1 MYNLGIDLGGTN
13 IKAGI
18 VDENNAVI
26 FKSSVPTGVAD
37 GNEAVVENIV
47 KACSIVLHEAGI
59 TLAEVENIGIGTP
72 GAVNSGT
79 GVVERAENMR
89 FENFPLAA
97 KLEEKISRK
106 VYIENDANAA
116 ALGEY
121 VAGAAKGA
129 KNAVCVTLGTGVGGG
144 IIIDGK
150 LYSGS
155 NFAGGE
161 LGHTVINFDGKHCNC
176 GRNGCWERY
185 ASVTALIEQTKA
197 AMEENADSALWSIAD
212 GNAENVN
219 GKTAFDAMRAGDEV
233 GTAVVDKFI
242 GYIACGVTNMVNIF
256 QPDVICI
263 GGAISKEGDYI
274 LTALRK
280 LVEKERFTKENA
292 KQTEVVMATL
302 ENDAG
307 IIGAANLY
315 KAN

>member
-13 IKAGI
+13 VKAGL
-18 VDENNAVI
+18 VDENNAVL

-37 GNEAVVENIV
+37 GNDAVVDNIV
-47 KACSIVLHEAGI
+47 KACAIVLHEAGI
-59 TLAEVENIGIGTP
+59 TLADVSNIGIGTP
-72 GAVNSGT
+72 GAVNSDT
-79 GVVERAENMR
+79 GVVERAENMK
-89 FENFPLAA
+89 FENFPLVA
-97 KLEEKISRK
+97 KLEEKINRK

-121 VAGAAKGA
+121 VAGAALGA

-155 NFAGGE
+155 NYAGGE
-161 LGHTVINFDGKHCNC
+161 LGHTSISFDGISCNC
-176 GRNGCWERY
+176 GRRGCWERY
-185 ASVTALIEQTKA
+185 ASVTALIEQTKE
-197 AMEENADSALWSIAD
+197 AMQANKGSVLWAIAEEDID
-212 GNAENVN
+212 NVN
-219 GKTAFDAMRAGDEV
+219 GKTSFDAMREGDET
-233 GTAVVDKFI
+233 GKAVVDKYI
-242 GYIACGVTNMVNIF
+242 EYIACGVTNMVNIF

-274 LTALRK
+274 LTALNEI
-280 LVEKERFTKENA
+280 VERERFTKVNE
-292 KQTEVVMATL
+292 KQTKVVMATL
-302 ENDAG
+302 GNDAG

>member
-37 GNEAVVENIV
+37 GNDAVVENIV
-47 KACSIVLHEAGI
+47 KACAIALHEAGM
-59 TLAEVENIGIGTP
+59 TLADIDNIGIGTP
-72 GAVNSGT
+72 GAVNSDT
-79 GVVERAENMR
+79 GIVERAENMR

-97 KLEEKISRK
+97 KLEEKINRK

-116 ALGEY
+116 ALGEF

-129 KNAVCVTLGTGVGGG
+129 KDAVCVTLGTGVGGG
-144 IIIDGK
+144 IIIGGK

-155 NFAGGE
+155 NYAGGE
-161 LGHTVINFDGKHCNC
+161 LGHTVIAFDGIPCNC
-176 GRNGCWERY
+176 GRRGCWERY
-185 ASVTALIEQTKA
+185 ASVTALIQQTKD
-197 AMEENADSALWSIAD
+197 AMLSDEGSALWKIAGD
-212 GNAENVN
+212 IESVN
-219 GKTAFDAMRAGDEV
+219 GKTAFDAMREGDET
-233 GTAVVDKFI
+233 GCAVVRRYI
-242 GYIACGVTNMVNIF
+242 EYIACGVTNMVNIF

-274 LTALRK
+274 LKALSE
-280 LVEKERFTKENA
+280 LVEKERFTKVSD
-292 KQTEVVMATL
+292 KQTKVVMATL

>member
-13 IKAGI
+13 IKAGL
-18 VDENNAVI
+18 VDENNEVK

-47 KACSIVLHEAGI
+47 KACAIVLHEAGI
-59 TLAEVENIGIGTP
+59 TLADVSNIGIGTP
-72 GAVNSGT
+72 GAVNSDT
-79 GVVERAENMR
+79 GVVERAENMK

-97 KLEEKISRK
+97 KLEEKINRK

-121 VAGAAKGA
+121 VAGAAMGA
-129 KNAVCVTLGTGVGGG
+129 KDAVCVTLGTGVGGG
-144 IIIDGK
+144 IIVDGK
-150 LYSGS
+150 LYSGA
-155 NFAGGE
+155 NYAGGE
-161 LGHTVINFDGKHCNC
+161 LGHSVIAFDGVPCNC
-176 GRNGCWERY
+176 GRKGCWERY
-185 ASVTALIEQTKA
+185 ASVTALIAQTKE
-197 AMEENADSALWSIAD
+197 AMKANIGSALWTIA
-212 GNAENVN
+212 GNDIESVN
-219 GKTAFDAMRAGDEV
+219 GKTAFDAMRANDEV
-233 GTAVVDKFI
+233 GKVVVDRFI
-242 GYIACGVTNMVNIF
+242 RYIACGVTNMVNIF

-274 LTALRK
+274 LKALNEI
-280 LVEKERFTKENA
+280 VEEERFTKVSD
-292 KQTEVVMATL
+292 KQTKVVMATL

>member
-47 KACSIVLHEAGI
+47 KACAIVLHNAEI
-59 TLAEVENIGIGTP
+59 TLADIENIGIGTP

-97 KLEEKISRK
+97 KLEEKINRK

-144 IIIDGK
+144 IIIDGR
-150 LYSGS
+150 LYSGA
-155 NFAGGE
+155 NYAGGE

-176 GRNGCWERY
+176 GRSGCWERY
-185 ASVTALIEQTKA
+185 ASVTALIEQTKT
-197 AMEENADSALWSIAD
+197 AMEENADSALWKFAD
-212 GNAENVN
+212 GSIENVN
-219 GKTAFDAMRAGDEV
+219 GKTAFDAMRAGDKV

-242 GYIACGVTNMVNIF
+242 GYISCGITNMVNIF

-274 LTALRK
+274 LTALKK
-280 LVEKERFTKENA
+280 LVEKERFTKENT
-292 KQTEVVMATL
+292 KQSEIVMATL

>member
-47 KACSIVLHEAGI
+47 KACAIVLHNAEI
-59 TLAEVENIGIGTP
+59 TLADIENIGIGTP

-97 KLEEKISRK
+97 KLEEKINRK

-144 IIIDGK
+144 IIIDGR
-150 LYSGS
+150 LYSGA
-155 NFAGGE
+155 NYAGGE

-185 ASVTALIEQTKA
+185 ASVTALIEQTKT
-197 AMEENADSALWSIAD
+197 AMEENADSALWKFAD
-212 GNAENVN
+212 GSIENVN
-219 GKTAFDAMRAGDEV
+219 GKTAFDAMRAGDKV

-242 GYIACGVTNMVNIF
+242 GYISCGITNMVNIF

-274 LTALRK
+274 LTALKK
-280 LVEKERFTKENA
+280 LVEKERFTKENT
-292 KQTEVVMATL
+292 KQSEIVMATL

>member
-13 IKAGI
+13 VKAGL
-18 VDENNAVI
+18 VDENDVVK

-37 GNEAVVENIV
+37 GNDAVVDNII

-59 TLAEVENIGIGTP
+59 TLNDVSNIGIGTP
-72 GAVNSGT
+72 GAVNSDT
-79 GVVERAENMR
+79 GIVERAENMK

-97 KLEEKISRK
+97 KLEEKINRK

-116 ALGEY
+116 ALGEF

-129 KNAVCVTLGTGVGGG
+129 KDAVCVTLGTGVGGG
-144 IIIDGK
+144 LIIGGK
-150 LYSGS
+150 LFSGA
-155 NFAGGE
+155 NYAGGE
-161 LGHTVINFDGKHCNC
+161 LGHTVIAFDGIPCNC
-176 GRNGCWERY
+176 GRKGCWERY

-197 AMEENADSALWSIAD
+197 AMEENKESALWKIAEGSID
-212 GNAENVN
+212 NVN
-219 GKTAFDAMRAGDEV
+219 GKTAFDAMRAGDET
-233 GTAVVDKFI
+233 GIAVVKKYI
-242 GYIACGVTNMVNIF
+242 EYIACGVTNMVNIF

-274 LTALRK
+274 LKALNEI
-280 LVEKERFTKENA
+280 VEKERFTKVSD
-292 KQTEVVMATL
+292 KQTKVVMATL

-307 IIGAANLY
+307 LIGAANLY

>member
-13 IKAGI
+13 VKAGL
-18 VDENNAVI
+18 VDENNVVK

-37 GNEAVVENIV
+37 GNDAVVENIV
-47 KACSIVLHEAGI
+47 KACAIVLHEAGI
-59 TLAEVENIGIGTP
+59 TLADVENIGIGTP
-72 GAVNSGT
+72 GAVNSAT

-97 KLEEKISRK
+97 KLEEKINRK

-121 VAGAAKGA
+121 VAGAAMGA
-129 KNAVCVTLGTGVGGG
+129 RDAVCVTLGTGVGGG
-144 IIIDGK
+144 LILNGK
-150 LYSGS
+150 LYSGA
-155 NFAGGE
+155 NNAGGE
-161 LGHTVINFDGKHCNC
+161 LGHTVIVFDGIPCNC
-176 GRNGCWERY
+176 GRKGCWERY
-185 ASVTALIEQTKA
+185 ASVTALIAQTKA
-197 AMEENADSALWSIAD
+197 AMEENKDSALWEIAEGSLD
-212 GNAENVN
+212 NVN
-219 GKTAFDAMRAGDEV
+219 GKTAFDAMRAEDAV
-233 GTAVVDKFI
+233 GTAVVDKYI
-242 GYIACGVTNMVNIF
+242 QYIACGVTNMVNIF

-274 LTALRK
+274 LRYLNE
-280 LVEKERFTKENA
+280 LVEKERFTKVSD
-292 KQTEVVMATL
+292 KQTKVVMATL